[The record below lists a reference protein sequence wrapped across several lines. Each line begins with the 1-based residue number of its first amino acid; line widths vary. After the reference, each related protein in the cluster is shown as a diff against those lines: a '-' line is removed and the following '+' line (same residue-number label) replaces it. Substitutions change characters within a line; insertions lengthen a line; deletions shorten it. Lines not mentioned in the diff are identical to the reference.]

1 VAIHPNDLPRWRSKL
16 DQIEAAVGLDEDVKR
31 RWAEA
36 DELRSLRDAEA
47 RDLVR
52 ELVAT
57 RDFAAFRTGSDKWS
71 RREGPYVAFSGFGQM
86 WVNQVANN
94 LSDDPDVLDV
104 LVRAFTAPTT
114 ADEARSRIAEV
125 ERVTRDLAGKGQPA
139 AGRIPYVLSVFWST
153 DDSQPRWPVMWK
165 SAPERMWALGWLR
178 TWRNADRYVAVVD
191 AARAFYPGDVHRF
204 ERMMWFLSERQ
215 RFVGV
220 NPAAREMCDEAAG
233 IMVHYEVGAS
243 YPDQESANRAES
255 LAAQLRGELHVAA
268 EGLLTD
274 LRAATGL
281 ELETS
286 QPQDR
291 IASDRAAAYRADAYA
306 TWSMPGAASAA
317 GLRLWATRSG
327 MAFGLYDWRN
337 RGAGAQ
343 LAAGQLPTGLH
354 FFEIRPH
361 LSGDRLVPVDVDPGA
376 NAFVGKWWPWSE
388 VPQGT
393 ALRDSIV
400 EQVDRLKPLVRLI
413 AGQGEAAPTTT
424 PKGEDLAAALAR
436 FKAERPYPNDKD
448 EWHAEQRRQ
457 FADALSPENLT
468 IFDLDQ
474 FRLLVNGKRYGNP
487 GPQSVLNASLSG
499 MDSVALDAFA
509 HKLREILSGDGELAS
524 RIDRGLDWQ
533 DLGTKGLGESVL
545 LKLFAVTDPG
555 RFLPVFPL
563 TGSMGKIAMLR
574 RFGLPEPDPSLSRG
588 RQHVEANDRLRGIL
602 EPLLPG
608 DPWGQGQFAYW
619 MLDHDTLEPVE
630 EEDRIVRTAQD
641 LLLPE
646 PFLRELA
653 DLLHEKGQ
661 LIFYGPPGTGK
672 TYLADRLAGA
682 LQPDQERRMLVQFHP
697 STSYEDFFEGY
708 RPRTDERGQLTYE
721 LRSGPLALMV
731 EKAESS
737 PGVPHYLIIDEINRA
752 NLPRVFGE
760 LLFLL
765 EYRNK
770 AVRTAYRPD
779 EPFEL
784 PRNLFFIGTMNTAD
798 RSIAIVDAALR
809 RRFHFI
815 PFMPHEGAMRP
826 LLADW
831 LKKNGEPAWVARLV
845 DQVNERLRILL
856 KGPHL
861 QVGHSHFLRPGLTE
875 ERLARIWEYD
885 VYPFIEDQLYGRPDQ
900 LEQFAW
906 AKVHAAYGPSSASAA
921 AAADAVSDDSD
932 ESSF

>member
-1 VAIHPNDLPRWRSKL
+1 MIHPDDLPRWRHKL
-16 DQIEAAVGLDEDVKR
+16 DQIEAAVDLDEEVKQ
-31 RWAEA
+31 RWAKA
-36 DELRSLRDAEA
+36 DALRPTRDAEA
-47 RDLVR
+47 RNLVS
-52 ELVAT
+52 ELIAT
-57 RDFAAFRTGSDKWS
+57 RDFAAFRAGSDKWS
-71 RREGPYVAFSGFGQM
+71 RQEGPYNAFSGFGQM
-86 WVNQVANN
+86 WLNQVANN
-94 LSDDPDVLDV
+94 LPDDPEALNV
-104 LVRAFTAPTT
+104 LVRAFTTPATV
-114 ADEARSRIAEV
+114 DEARSRFAEV
-125 ERVTRDLAGKGQPA
+125 ERVTRDLASKGQPA
-139 AGRIPYVLSVFWST
+139 VGRIPYVLSVFWST
-153 DDSQPRWPVMWK
+153 DRVRPGWPVMWK

-178 TWRNADRYVAVVD
+178 TWENADRYLAVVE
-191 AARAFYPGDVHRF
+191 AARAFYPDDVHRF
-204 ERMMWFLSERQ
+204 ERLMWFLSERQ
-215 RFVGV
+215 GFVGV
-220 NPAAREMCDEAAG
+220 NPAVREMCDEATG
-233 IMVHYEVGAS
+233 IMATYEVGAR
-243 YPDQESANRAES
+243 YPDEERSSRAAA
-255 LAAQLRGELHVAA
+255 LAAQLKGELHIAA
-268 EGLLTD
+268 KGLLAD

-291 IASDRAAAYRADAYA
+291 IASDKAAAYRADAYA
-306 TWSMPGAASAA
+306 TWSLPGAVSAA

-327 MAFGLYDWRN
+327 LALGLYDWRN
-337 RGAGAQ
+337 PGAGAA
-343 LAAGQLPTGLH
+343 LAMGPLPSGH
-354 FFEIRPH
+354 RFFEIRPH
-361 LSGDRLVPVDVDPGA
+361 LTGDRLVPVDADPGGSTL
-376 NAFVGKWWPWSE
+376 VGKWWPWSE
-388 VPQGT
+388 VPPGL
-393 ALRDSIV
+393 ALRGALLEEV
-400 EQVDRLKPLVRLI
+400 GRLKPLVRLV
-413 AGQGEAAPTTT
+413 AGQGEAVPATIPE
-424 PKGEDLAAALAR
+424 GENLAAALAR

-448 EWHAEQRRQ
+448 EWHAEQRQQ
-457 FADALSPENLT
+457 FAEALSPENLT

-509 HKLREILSGDGELAS
+509 NKLREVLFGDGEVAA
-524 RIDRGLDWQ
+524 RIDRGLDWK

-545 LKLFAVTDPG
+545 LKLFAVTDPR
-555 RFLPVFPL
+555 RFLPIFPL
-563 TGSMGKIAMLR
+563 TGPMGKIAMLR
-574 RFGLPEPDPSLSRG
+574 RFGLAEPDGALSRG
-588 RQHVEANDRLRGIL
+588 QQHVEANDRLRATL
-602 EPLLPG
+602 EQMLPG

-619 MLDHDTLEPVE
+619 MLNHDAVEPVE
-630 EEDRIVRTAQD
+630 EEDHIARTARD

-646 PFLRELA
+646 LFLHELA
-653 DLLHEKGQ
+653 ELLHEKGQ
-661 LIFYGPPGTGK
+661 IIFYGPPGTGK
-672 TYLADRLAGA
+672 TYLADRLASA
-682 LQPDQERRMLVQFHP
+682 LQQDPERRMLVQFHP

-721 LRSGPLALMV
+721 LRSGPLALMA
-731 EKAESS
+731 EKAESN

-798 RSIAIVDAALR
+798 RSIAMVDAALR

-815 PFMPHEGAMRP
+815 PFMPHEGAMRS

-831 LKKNGEPAWVARLV
+831 LKKNGEPVWVAGLV
-845 DQVNERLRILL
+845 DQVNERLRVLL

-861 QVGHSHFLRPGLTE
+861 QVGHSHFMRQGLTD

-906 AKVHAAYGPSSASAA
+906 AKVHAAYGPSSASGSEAM
-921 AAADAVSDDSD
+921 DATSDDSD

>member
-1 VAIHPNDLPRWRSKL
+1 LSLPDDLPRWRSKL
-16 DQIEAAVGLDEDVKR
+16 DQIEMAADLDKDVKR

-36 DELRSLRDAEA
+36 DMLRPVRDAEA
-47 RDLVR
+47 RDLVA

-57 RDFAAFRTGSDKWS
+57 RDFAAFRAGSDKWS
-71 RREGPYVAFSGFGQM
+71 RREGPYIAFSGFGQM
-86 WVNQVANN
+86 WLNQVANN
-94 LSDDPDVLDV
+94 LSDDPEVLDV
-104 LVRAFTAPTT
+104 LVRAFTTPATVE
-114 ADEARSRIAEV
+114 EARSRFADV

-153 DDSQPRWPVMWK
+153 DDEQPGWPVMWK
-165 SAPERMWALGWLR
+165 SAPDRMRALGWLR
-178 TWRNADRYVAVVD
+178 TWNNADSYLAVVE
-191 AARAFYPGDVHRF
+191 AARALSPADVHRF

-215 RFVGV
+215 GFVGV
-220 NPAAREMCDEAAG
+220 NPAVRDMSEEAAA
-233 IMVHYEVGAS
+233 IMATYEAGAR
-243 YPDQESANRAES
+243 YPDDDLSSRAAA
-255 LAAQLRGELHVAA
+255 LAAQLKGELTIAA
-268 EGLLTD
+268 KGLLED
-274 LRAATGL
+274 LRTATGL

-291 IASDRAAAYRADAYA
+291 IAPDKAAPYRADAYA
-306 TWSMPGAASAA
+306 TWSLPGAASAA

-327 MAFGLYDWRN
+327 LALGLYDWRTPE
-337 RGAGAQ
+337 ASAE
-343 LAAGQLPTGLH
+343 LAAGPLPTGHQFL
-354 FFEIRPH
+354 EVRSH
-361 LSGDRLVPVDVDPGA
+361 LTGDRLVPVDTDPGGST
-376 NAFVGKWWPWSE
+376 FLGKWWPWPE
-388 VPQGT
+388 VPVGL
-393 ALRDSIV
+393 ALQDAIL
-400 EQVDRLKPLVRLI
+400 EHVDRLMPLVRRV
-413 AGQGEAAPTTT
+413 AGQSEAAPATTS
-424 PKGEDLAAALAR
+424 KGEDLAAALAR

-448 EWHAEQRRQ
+448 EWHGEQRQQ
-457 FADALSPENLT
+457 FAEALSPENLT

-474 FRLLVNGKRYGNP
+474 FRLLINGKRYGNP
-487 GPQSVLNASLSG
+487 GPQAVLNASLSG

-509 HKLREILSGDGELAS
+509 NKLGELLFGDGEVAT
-524 RIDRGLDWQ
+524 RIDRGLDWK
-533 DLGTKGLGESVL
+533 DLGTKGLGETVL
-545 LKLFAVTDPG
+545 LKLFAVTDHR
-555 RFLPVFPL
+555 RFLPIFPL
-563 TGSMGKIAMLR
+563 TGPMGKIAMLR
-574 RFGLPEPDPSLSRG
+574 RLGLPEPDSSLSRG
-588 RQHVEANDRLRGIL
+588 RQHVEANDRLRGIF

-619 MLDHDTLEPVE
+619 MLDHDAVEPIE
-630 EEDRIVRTAQD
+630 EEDHIARTAQD

-682 LQPDQERRMLVQFHP
+682 LQPDPERRMVVQFHP
-697 STSYEDFFEGY
+697 SISYEDFFEGY

-721 LRSGPLALMV
+721 LRSGPLALMA

-737 PGVPHYLIIDEINRA
+737 PGVPHYLVIDEMNRA

-815 PFMPHEGAMRP
+815 PFMPHEGAMRS

-831 LKKNGEPAWVARLV
+831 LKKNGEPVWVAALV
-845 DQVNERLRILL
+845 DQVNERLRVLL

-861 QVGHSHFLRPGLTE
+861 QVGHSHFMRPGLTD

-885 VYPFIEDQLYGRPDQ
+885 VYPLIEDQLYGRPDQ
-900 LEQFAW
+900 LEHFGW
-906 AKVHAAYGPSSASAA
+906 AKVHAAYGPFSASAIA
-921 AAADAVSDDSD
+921 AVDAASDDSD

>member
-1 VAIHPNDLPRWRSKL
+1 VTIHPHDLSRWRLKL
-16 DQIEAAVGLDEDVKR
+16 DQIEAAVDLDEQVKE

-36 DELRSLRDAEA
+36 DTLRPARDAEA
-47 RDLVR
+47 RDLVAQ
-52 ELVAT
+52 LAAT
-57 RDFAAFRTGSDKWS
+57 HDFAAFRAGSDSWS
-71 RREGPYVAFSGFGQM
+71 RRDGPYKAFSGFGQM
-86 WVNQVANN
+86 WINQVANN
-94 LSDDPDVLDV
+94 LTDDPNLLDV
-104 LVRAFTAPTT
+104 LARAFTTPATL
-114 ADEARSRIAEV
+114 DEVRSRFADV

-153 DDSQPRWPVMWK
+153 DGAQPGWPVMWK
-165 SAPERMWALGWLR
+165 SAPERMRALGWLR
-178 TWRNADRYVAVVD
+178 SWDNADGYLAVVE
-191 AARAFYPGDVHRF
+191 AAHALTRGQPHRF
-204 ERMMWFLSERQ
+204 ERLMLFLAEHQ
-215 RFVGV
+215 GFVGV
-220 NPAAREMCDEAAG
+220 NPAVREMCEEAVG
-233 IMVHYEVGAS
+233 IMATHDAGAG
-243 YPDQESANRAES
+243 YPDEELSNRAAALAGQLKGELT
-255 LAAQLRGELHVAA
+255 LAAK
-268 EGLLTD
+268 GLLAD
-274 LRAATGL
+274 LRSITGL

-286 QPQDR
+286 SPQDR
-291 IASDRAAAYRADAYA
+291 ITGDRTAAYRADAYA
-306 TWSMPGAASAA
+306 AWSLPGATTTA

-327 MAFGLYDWRN
+327 LALGLHDWRTPDS
-337 RGAGAQ
+337 GAG
-343 LAAGQLPTGLH
+343 LAGVALPEGH
-354 FFEIRPH
+354 RYFQIRPH
-361 LSGDRLVPVDVDPGA
+361 LSGDRLVPVDADPGG
-376 NAFVGKWWPWSE
+376 NTFVGKWWPWSE
-388 VPQGT
+388 VPGSADMRAT
-393 ALRDSIV
+393 ILGEVS
-400 EQVDRLKPLVRLI
+400 RLKPLI
-413 AGQGEAAPTTT
+413 ARIADQGSPTPVTT
-424 PKGEDLAAALAR
+424 SAGEDLAAALAR

-448 EWHAEQRRQ
+448 EWHAEQRQQ
-457 FADALSPENLT
+457 FAEALSPENLAV
-468 IFDLDQ
+468 FDLDQ

-509 HKLREILSGDGELAS
+509 GKLREILFGDGDIAT
-524 RIDRGLDWQ
+524 RIDRGLDWK

-545 LKLFAVTDPG
+545 LKLFAVTDHR

-563 TGSMGKIAMLR
+563 TGPNGKIAMLR
-574 RFGLPEPDPSLSRG
+574 RLDLAEPDSGLSRG
-588 RQHVEANDRLRGIL
+588 RQHVEANDRLREIL
-602 EPLLPG
+602 EPLLPA

-619 MLDHDTLEPVE
+619 MLEHDAVDTVE
-630 EEDRIVRTAQD
+630 DEDRIARTAQD

-672 TYLADRLAGA
+672 TYLADKLAAA
-682 LQPDQERRMLVQFHP
+682 LQPDPERRMVVQFHP

-721 LRSGPLALMV
+721 LRPGPLALMA

-784 PRNLFFIGTMNTAD
+784 PRNLYFIGTMNTAD
-798 RSIAIVDAALR
+798 RSIAMVDAALR

-815 PFMPHEGAMRP
+815 PFMPHEGAMRS

-831 LKKNGEPAWVARLV
+831 LTTNKEPVWVAGLV
-845 DQVNERLRILL
+845 NRVNERLRILL

-861 QVGHSHFLRPGLTE
+861 QVGHSHFMRSGLTDN
-875 ERLARIWEYD
+875 RLARIWEYD

-900 LEQFAW
+900 LEQFTW
-906 AKVHAAYGPSSASAA
+906 ARVHADYGPSSESETE
-921 AAADAVSDDSD
+921 AADTTSGEAD
-932 ESSF
+932 ESAS